1 MAQMVAEM
9 ASAESG
15 QRCTAAGHW
24 ILAALAVGVLFAAN
38 AIKAQEEG
46 QTVDDMTANYHFLS
60 ADDTLAILDEEGKLK
75 GYIEVTQPEN
85 ESDDVL
91 NYDLVDGTRT
101 KNHVQF
107 RTNRIH
113 GRYYR
118 FSGTVER
125 GKGHEEKDSDYL
137 RLVGDLDTVS
147 VKSDT
152 GDVERGKAESTKETV
167 QTTRVVLKS
176 IGKSERS
183 DE

>member
-1 MAQMVAEM
+1 MVAET

-15 QRCTAAGHW
+15 QRFTAVGHW
-24 ILAALAVGVLFAAN
+24 ILAALAAVVLLAAS

-46 QTVDDMTANYHFLS
+46 QTVNDMTANYHFLS

-75 GYIEVTQPEN
+75 GYIEVAQPEN
-85 ESDDVL
+85 ESEDTL
-91 NYDLVDGTRT
+91 NYDIVDGTRT

-147 VKSDT
+147 VKSDI
-152 GDVERGKAESTKETV
+152 GDVERGKPESTKETV

-176 IGKSERS
+176 IGKAERS

>member
-1 MAQMVAEM
+1 MDVEM
-9 ASAESG
+9 ASAESRK
-15 QRCTAAGHW
+15 QFTAAGHW
-24 ILAALAVGVLFAAN
+24 ILAALAAVVLLAVSS
-38 AIKAQEEG
+38 IKAQEQG
-46 QTVDDMTANYHFLS
+46 QAVDDMTANYHFLS
-60 ADDTLAILDEEGKLK
+60 ADDTLAVLDEEGKLK

-85 ESDDVL
+85 ESEDTL
-91 NYDLVDGTRT
+91 NYDIVDGTRT
-101 KNHVQF
+101 KSHVQF

-125 GKGHEEKDSDYL
+125 GKGHEEKDADYL

-152 GDVERGKAESTKETV
+152 GDVEQGKPELTKETV
-167 QTTRVVLKS
+167 QTTRVVFKS
-176 IGKSERS
+176 IGKSERA